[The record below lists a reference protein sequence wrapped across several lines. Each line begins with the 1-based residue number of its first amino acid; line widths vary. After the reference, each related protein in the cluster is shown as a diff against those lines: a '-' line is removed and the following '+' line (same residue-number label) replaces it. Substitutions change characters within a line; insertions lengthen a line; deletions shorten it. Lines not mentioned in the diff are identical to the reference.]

1 MEITIIKKLYLE
13 NVEVSD
19 DLTEEEL
26 RAEVNRIIDDTSL
39 DEYDESDWRGMEVY
53 DVYDDWSGVDL
64 LTIER

>member
-1 MEITIIKKLYLE
+1 MQITIIKKLYLE

>member
-13 NVEVSD
+13 NVEVPD

-26 RAEVNRIIDDTSL
+26 KAEVNRIIDDTCL

-53 DVYDDWSGVDL
+53 DVYDDWSGQDL
-64 LTIER
+64 FTIER

>member
-26 RAEVNRIIDDTSL
+26 RAEVNRIIDETNL
-39 DEYDESDWRGMEVY
+39 DEWDETNYCGSEVY
-53 DVYDDWSGVDL
+53 DVYDDYSGCDL
-64 LTIER
+64 FTIER

>member
-26 RAEVNRIIDDTSL
+26 RAEVNRIIDETNL
-39 DEYDESDWRGMEVY
+39 DEWDETNYCGSEVYEVY
-53 DVYDDWSGVDL
+53 DDYSGEDL
-64 LTIER
+64 FTIER

>member
-13 NVEVSD
+13 NVEVAD

>member
-1 MEITIIKKLYLE
+1 MQITIIKKLYLE

-39 DEYDESDWRGMEVY
+39 DEYDESDWRGVEVY